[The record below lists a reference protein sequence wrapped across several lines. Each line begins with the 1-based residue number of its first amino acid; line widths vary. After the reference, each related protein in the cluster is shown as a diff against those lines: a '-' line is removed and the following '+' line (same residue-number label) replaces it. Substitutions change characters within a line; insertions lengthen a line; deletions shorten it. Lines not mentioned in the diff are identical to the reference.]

1 MLQSRLPPPFQ
12 EEWLIWK
19 RRLGSSFSHGGQGQ
33 KEGRVTGSHELYLAI
48 PVKLFASSWAREEL
62 TLCWECST
70 FPIIL
75 WLHKQAYCWC
85 LFKPGPAQ
93 AGEWDLPLRL
103 ENLNLEPPDLPNGKE
118 RISGK
123 PQALQEIYQQRSNKW
138 RNPSQEKNCSD
149 ATHSRNQ
156 SMPPVSVRAKL
167 LFSNQ
172 ECKMTYE
179 NHDDP
184 EGEKSTQRV
193 VRLHILKF
201 SSRPGAVNTHPCVCV
216 CSCKGTANSCS
227 LLHQ

>member
-1 MLQSRLPPPFQ
+1 M
-12 EEWLIWK
+12 
-19 RRLGSSFSHGGQGQ
+19 
-33 KEGRVTGSHELYLAI
+33 
-48 PVKLFASSWAREEL
+48 KLFASSWAREEL
-62 TLCWECST
+62 TRGWECST

-75 WLHKQAYCWC
+75 WFHIQAYCWC

-93 AGEWDLPLRL
+93 AGGWDLPLRL
-103 ENLNLEPPDLPNGKE
+103 ENLNLEPPDLPSGKE

-123 PQALQEIYQQRSNKW
+123 PQALQEIYQQRRNKW
-138 RNPSQEKNCSD
+138 KNPSQEKNCSD
-149 ATHSRNQ
+149 ATHSRNH
-156 SMPPVSVRAKL
+156 SMLPVSAVLEPSWVHL

-201 SSRPGAVNTHPCVCV
+201 SSRPGAVNTCVCV
-216 CSCKGTANSCS
+216 C
-227 LLHQ
+227 LFM